1 MLFFHMVSATN
12 ITEMPKKQNDT
23 ANEMLQKVKRAIHW
37 RETGGRR
44 KKETNKQL
52 LIIFPTIF
60 NKNKIF
66 LYSCVKGPHL
76 FNL

>member
-52 LIIFPTIF
+52 LIYISYHIQQKQDLPV
-60 NKNKIF
+60 
-66 LYSCVKGPHL
+66 LL
-76 FNL
+76 R